1 MTNQASGWT
10 NTVMKAAMTLLVVAL
25 VAYAAWWLLRQLL
38 VPIVI
43 VLALVGIFRLASGGF
58 RRRGW

>member
-1 MTNQASGWT
+1 MNQASGWT
-10 NTVMKAAMTLLVVAL
+10 NAVTKAAVTLLVAAA
-25 VAYAAWWLLRQLL
+25 VAYTAWWLLRQLL

-58 RRRGW
+58 RRHGW